1 VNRPAVNS
9 DLFLFEVFFLSQIE
23 AHCQEQLEF
32 DGR

>member
-1 VNRPAVNS
+1 VNS

-32 DGR
+32 DRR